1 MQQEIEKDA
10 ARSESALWQKWV
22 AECIGTAL
30 LVLVGAG
37 SVTATFS
44 ISRTS
49 GFPSEAD
56 VGIVGLAFAIVI
68 AAVIY
73 FFGRISGAHL
83 NPAITLGL
91 AVRGHIDWLTAG
103 LYFVAQ
109 FFGAFLGAL
118 GIAIIFGRTAAA
130 LGILG
135 VPSFTGVTT
144 SGQAFF
150 GEAVGTFILVL
161 TVYGLA
167 VDRKAPTGWAGLII
181 GLVVGGAI
189 MLLGPVTGGS
199 INPARAFGP
208 MLAQVALGGPNLLGQ
223 FWVYLI
229 APLVGGIVAAFLYEA
244 LTTGI
249 RRPTAIPTGPEV
261 SEARPEEPRGAAP
274 A

>member
-1 MQQEIEKDA
+1 MQD
-10 ARSESALWQKWV
+10 ESTKEATRPESTWWQKWI

-37 SVTATFS
+37 SVTATFT
-44 ISRTS
+44 IAKTT

-68 AAVIY
+68 AAVVY

-91 AVRGHIDWLTAG
+91 AVRGHIDWLTAVS
-103 LYFVAQ
+103 YFIAQ
-109 FFGAFLGAL
+109 FIGGFVGAL
-118 GIAIIFGRTAAA
+118 GIAVIFGRTAAT

-150 GEAVGTFILVL
+150 GEAVGAFILVL

-167 VDRKAPTGWAGLII
+167 VDRKAPIGWAGLII
-181 GLVVGGAI
+181 GLVVGGDI

-199 INPARAFGP
+199 VNPARAFGP
-208 MLAQVALGGPNLLGQ
+208 MLAQAALGGPDLLGQ

-229 APLVGGIVAAFLYEA
+229 APLVGGIVAAFLYEV
-244 LTTGI
+244 LTIGI

-261 SEARPEEPRGAAP
+261 SEAGPEEPRGAAH